1 MATVREMKQQLDD
14 AGNEVA
20 GAARASVDDANG
32 ELHRLGAKLRSNGAQ
47 LEEELHDAGARLAQG
62 ARTFGDAAIE
72 QVREHPMAAF
82 GIAFVA
88 GLVVSRMLRRR

>member
-20 GAARASVDDANG
+20 GAARASVDDAN
-32 ELHRLGAKLRSNGAQ
+32 GAKLRSNGAQ